1 VLRFRRASQKVTWA
15 HPPVILPGDFL
26 EDTVTITTRKAG
38 LSGLAILG
46 ASALVLSGCASA
58 PEGTPSDGPSA
69 SDFLACMVSD
79 SGGFDDKS
87 FNQLGLEG
95 LQAAAKELGMASTR
109 STSSRRP
116 RTTSLPTSRASS
128 ARAATSS

>member
-1 VLRFRRASQKVTWA
+1 MYRN
-15 HPPVILPGDFL
+15 PPAILPGDFL

-58 PEGTPSDGPSA
+58 PEETPEESGA

-87 FNQLGLEG
+87 FNQLGKEG
-95 LQAAAKELGMASTR
+95 LEAAGAELGIETNAVESASVDDFAPNIEGLLGQGCNMIVTVGF
-109 STSSRRP
+109 
-116 RTTSLPTSRASS
+116 LL
-128 ARAATSS
+128 